1 MADLCTVCLTGRMTR
16 YPTNRQ
22 AGKHNVTEFSIAVNH
37 WQKDSVS
44 FFNVEA
50 WGKLGDII
58 LQYGARGK
66 QLAISGDLRIDTWE
80 KDGVKHR
87 VTLIKAQSITLLG
100 KKDNDQQPPAKAAR
114 PDDEVPF

>member
-1 MADLCTVCLTGRMTR
+1 MADLCNVCLTGHMTD
-16 YPTNRQ
+16 YPKNRQ

-37 WQKDSVS
+37 WKKDSVS

-58 LQYGARGK
+58 LQYGAKGK

-87 VTLIKAQSITLLG
+87 KTVIDAKNITLLG
-100 KKDNDQQPPAKAAR
+100 SKDDDQQPLAKAAP
-114 PDDEVPF
+114 PDDDVPF